1 MKFIVLWAVLVT
13 SGPALAENN
22 ATALRVVNGKIVVAQ
37 SYCKIC
43 DDQRTDCVLRCNG
56 AGACI
61 QKCDD
66 DYELCKER
74 ACH

>member
-1 MKFIVLWAVLVT
+1 MWFIVLCAALVIGG
-13 SGPALAENN
+13 SARADSNV
-22 ATALRVVNGKIVVAQ
+22 TALRIVNGKIVVAQ

-43 DDQRTDCVLRCNG
+43 DDQRTDCILRCNG
-56 AGACI
+56 AGTCV

-66 DYELCKER
+66 DYELCRER